1 MTVVWDNIPTTVTVT
16 GQTGTVVY
24 AQGTTTIDTGTIG
37 TPTGAAGGDLQ
48 GTYPNPEV
56 HKIHGATM
64 QSDTPTDGDLWQYHA
79 SNTRWR
85 HRSWT
90 QCATDDGVTAAGLA
104 LLDDA
109 DAAAQRTTL
118 GLGSTDSPT
127 FARINL
133 ENGEFIRNT
142 TNGRLDFMP
151 APHPSGDFGIYFDL
165 TSSADYAIVGTI
177 DSAGNLNTNAG
188 FQFANTIAVA
198 AGKYADFGNTGGL
211 VSYFAASGSNKGVWQ
226 FAPFGPNS
234 DHSMSFCLVSQ
245 SGLAAGNR
253 RPTTAHTNPTLY
265 VYAAGSANADDFVR
279 VSHDATDALIE
290 AGRGE
295 LRLKGA
301 SAVRI
306 ESSTGGFDLPAT
318 AGTSGQVLG
327 TDGSNASWQSYA
339 LDRVVRI
346 TSDVT
351 NNNAVAN
358 TIADVTGLEFPI
370 LNGKL
375 YEFEFV
381 CIYTA
386 AATTTGSRWCVN
398 ASAGAATN
406 LCLTSEY
413 SLTTTTTTR
422 NALIQ
427 AFDSPAASNATSAT
441 TGNNVARMQ
450 GTIMATA
457 DATFRAR
464 FASEVASSAIVC
476 KAGSFVRYRQ
486 VD

>member
-1 MTVVWDNIPTTVTVT
+1 MSQVTVSPVV
-16 GQTGTVVY
+16 QALTVSV
-24 AQGTTTIDTGTIG
+24 TTQSVSISASSPSGAASGDLSGSYPSPTVRAIQENLVQSG
-37 TPTGAAGGDLQ
+37 TP
-48 GTYPNPEV
+48 
-56 HKIHGATM
+56 
-64 QSDTPTDGDLWQYHA
+64 
-79 SNTRWR
+79 
-85 HRSWT
+85 
-90 QCATDDGVTAAGLA
+90 DDGSVWFYVE
-104 LLDDA
+104 DDEQWNHVPLT
-109 DAAAQRTTL
+109 DVLTFNNIGWDGTSLTVPRLTL
-118 GLGSTDSPT
+118 QNS
-127 FARINL
+127 
-133 ENGEFIRNT
+133 EYIRNT
-142 TNGRLDFMP
+142 VNGRIDLMP
-151 APHPSGDFGIYFDL
+151 APHPAGDFGVYFDL

-188 FQFANTIAVA
+188 FQFANTLAIAA
-198 AGKYADFGNTGGL
+198 SKYADFGNTGGL
-211 VSYFAASGSNKGVWQ
+211 ISYFAGSGNNGVWQ
-226 FAPFGPNS
+226 FAPYIGSGNAGAI
-234 DHSMSFCLVSQ
+234 CLVSQ

-253 RPTTAHTNPTLY
+253 RPATAHTNPTLY
-265 VYAAGSANADDFVR
+265 VYAAGTANADDFVR
-279 VSHDATDALIE
+279 VSHDATDALVE

-306 ESSTGGFDLPAT
+306 ESSTGAFDLPAT

-339 LDRVVRI
+339 LDRVVTI

-351 NNNAVAN
+351 NSNATAN
-358 TIADVTGLEFPI
+358 TIANVTGLEFSI

-441 TGNNVARMQ
+441 AGNNVARMR
-450 GTIMATA
+450 GTIRATA

>member
-1 MTVVWDNIPTTVTVT
+1 MTVVWDNIPTTVTVI

-37 TPTGAAGGDLQ
+37 NPTGAAGGDLQ

-56 HKIHGATM
+56 HKIHGVNM
-64 QSDTPTDGDLWQYHA
+64 LSGTPNDGELWQYHA

-90 QCATDDGVTAAGLA
+90 QCATDGGVTAAGLA

-127 FARINL
+127 FARVNF

-151 APHPSGDFGIYFDL
+151 APHPSGDFGVYFDL

-177 DSAGNLNTNAG
+177 DSAGGLNTNAG
-188 FQFANTIAVA
+188 FQFANTLAIAA
-198 AGKYADFGNTGGL
+198 SKYLDFGNTGGL
-211 VSYFAASGSNKGVWQ
+211 VSYFAGSGNNGVWQ
-226 FAPFGPNS
+226 FAPYIGSGNAGA
-234 DHSMSFCLVSQ
+234 MCLVSQ
-245 SGLAAGNR
+245 SGLASGNR
-253 RPTTAHTNPTLY
+253 RPATAHTNPTLY
-265 VYAAGSANADDFVR
+265 VYAAGTANADDFVR
-279 VSHDATDALIE
+279 VSHDATDALVE

-339 LDRVVRI
+339 LDRVVTI

-351 NNNAVAN
+351 NSSATAN
-358 TIADVTGLEFPI
+358 TIASVTGLEFSI

-386 AATTTGSRWCVN
+386 AATTTGSRWCVT

-427 AFDSPAASNATSAT
+427 AFDSPAASNASSAT
-441 TGNNVARMQ
+441 TGNNVARIR
-450 GTIMATA
+450 GTIRATA